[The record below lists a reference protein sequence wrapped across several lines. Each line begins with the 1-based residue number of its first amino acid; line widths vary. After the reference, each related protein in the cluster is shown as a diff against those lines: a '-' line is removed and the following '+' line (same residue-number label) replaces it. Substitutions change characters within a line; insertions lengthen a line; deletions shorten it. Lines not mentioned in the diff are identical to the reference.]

1 MYPVAFQPFLYLHLP
16 PTGEN
21 TRQLNYRTSIRTT
34 CNGVVYGNIAPPY
47 KNCRFA
53 NCRCVEPGHKKGH
66 ISAVV
71 QAIDSKFA
79 TKVHR
84 TMHKR
89 NTVLTLKKC
98 LPTFGTFLRGR
109 SHILYIV
116 YTWAL
121 ARL

>member
-21 TRQLNYRTSIRTT
+21 TRQLNYRTSILHTVIQRTT
-34 CNGVVYGNIAPPY
+34 CNGVVYGNIALPY

-53 NCRCVEPGHKKGH
+53 NCRCVEPGYKKGH

-71 QAIDSKFA
+71 RAIDS

-89 NTVLTLKKC
+89 NTVLT
-98 LPTFGTFLRGR
+98 F
-109 SHILYIV
+109 
-116 YTWAL
+116 
-121 ARL
+121 